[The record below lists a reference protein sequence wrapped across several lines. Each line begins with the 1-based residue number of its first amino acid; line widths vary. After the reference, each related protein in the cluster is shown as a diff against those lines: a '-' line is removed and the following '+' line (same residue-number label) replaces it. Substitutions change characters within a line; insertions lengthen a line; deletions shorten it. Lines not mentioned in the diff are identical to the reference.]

1 MRFALFRK
9 GLTHDSA
16 NMTFLAHK
24 VTTTRQYQGIWLK
37 FYNFLLSQNVPHDR
51 ISIGIV
57 CNFLCFHCTTHNR
70 KYRTLATYRS
80 ALRHPLLFALDLDV
94 NAVCSDLFMRGV
106 FNYVP
111 PVVAKSM
118 PSWNLNS
125 LLNFLLCPVFEPLES
140 ADYKRLTQKTLCLIL
155 LASGR
160 RISEVANISRTS
172 LELPSLSSL
181 SLGWVPGFLPKT
193 HSPSHQPSCPSI
205 GYLSSDNGSSLP
217 LCPVRAYRI
226 YLARSSSWLAD
237 APPHLHHHYLWSHQ
251 RNPRPASISYLSSK
265 FRDLVADSRRF
276 NDLDPGVDAG
286 PHQMRKLSA
295 SYALQV
301 GQNED
306 KVVRVMGFA
315 SSKIFR
321 KNYVSWVP
329 PLTVPCVLPGGPF
342 FPQGVVDLSDT
353 D

>member
-37 FYNFLLSQNVPHDR
+37 FYNFLLSQDVPHDR

-181 SLGWVPGFLPKT
+181 SLRWVPGFLPKT

>member
-1 MRFALFRK
+1 MLSLHYPQEEVSHS
-9 GLTHDSA
+9 GH
-16 NMTFLAHK
+16 
-24 VTTTRQYQGIWLK
+24 
-37 FYNFLLSQNVPHDR
+37 LSQCSP
-51 ISIGIV
+51 SPPP
-57 CNFLCFHCTTHNR
+57 LCSRPGCQCRLLGSFHEGC
-70 KYRTLATYRS
+70 LQ
-80 ALRHPLLFALDLDV
+80 
-94 NAVCSDLFMRGV
+94 
-106 FNYVP
+106 
-111 PVVAKSM
+111 
-118 PSWNLNS
+118 
-125 LLNFLLCPVFEPLES
+125 LCPSCGSQEYALLEPEFSPQFSSVLSLSLSTLES
-140 ADYKRLTQKTLCLIL
+140 ADYKRLSQKTLCLIL

-306 KVVRVMGFA
+306 KVVRVMGFTTA
-315 SSKIFR
+315 KICR
-321 KNYVSWVP
+321 
-329 PLTVPCVLPGGPF
+329 
-342 FPQGVVDLSDT
+342 
-353 D
+353 

>member
-1 MRFALFRK
+1 
-9 GLTHDSA
+9 
-16 NMTFLAHK
+16 
-24 VTTTRQYQGIWLK
+24 
-37 FYNFLLSQNVPHDR
+37 
-51 ISIGIV
+51 
-57 CNFLCFHCTTHNR
+57 
-70 KYRTLATYRS
+70 
-80 ALRHPLLFALDLDV
+80 
-94 NAVCSDLFMRGV
+94 MRGV

-181 SLGWVPGFLPKT
+181 SLRWVPGFLPKT

-237 APPHLHHHYLWSHQ
+237 APPHLHHRYLWSH
-251 RNPRPASISYLSSK
+251 
-265 FRDLVADSRRF
+265 
-276 NDLDPGVDAG
+276 
-286 PHQMRKLSA
+286 
-295 SYALQV
+295 
-301 GQNED
+301 
-306 KVVRVMGFA
+306 
-315 SSKIFR
+315 
-321 KNYVSWVP
+321 
-329 PLTVPCVLPGGPF
+329 
-342 FPQGVVDLSDT
+342 
-353 D
+353 